1 MESINVIIADKSEL
15 VRLGI
20 TGILR
25 KIELPFQIREFTN
38 ARKIRN
44 SQYKE
49 HKNLVIIS
57 NSYIKNCP
65 PELAAVL
72 LSKYK
77 QTLRILIHDD
87 EPAFKVFPDFDAV
100 IEPEDNEKT
109 IIQKLEKLLSTFSAM
124 KAEQSFPG
132 EISGREKEVLQLVA
146 MGMTNKE
153 IAERLYI
160 SSYTV
165 ITHRKN
171 ITAKLG
177 IKTIAGL
184 TVYAIIHKLIAPE
197 DIH

>member
-1 MESINVIIADKSEL
+1 MESINVIIADESPL

-20 TGILR
+20 IGILN
-25 KIELPFQIREFTN
+25 KIDFPFQIREITN
-38 ARKIRN
+38 SKRTI
-44 SQYKE
+44 SSLHKE

-57 NSYIKNCP
+57 NSYINICP
-65 PELAAVL
+65 PELTAVL
-72 LSKYK
+72 LSKHK
-77 QTLRILIHDD
+77 QTLRVLIHDD
-87 EPAFKVFPDFDAV
+87 KSAFKTLPDFDE
-100 IEPEDNEKT
+100 ILEPEDNEKV
-109 IIQKLEKLLSTFSAM
+109 IIRKLEKLLGAFSTM
-124 KAEQSFPG
+124 KPDKNYPG

-153 IAERLYI
+153 IAEKLFI

-184 TVYAIIHKLIAPE
+184 TVYAVIHKLIAPLE
-197 DIH
+197 LH